1 MDESIRALERAASQG
16 DQAAKEKLERARTR
30 ASLHETTTDVLAE
43 LEALQ
48 DRLRPIERAFRDD
61 GAEDFRRY
69 VDAVF
74 EREPGLHVL
83 VVRGYTP
90 GFCDGDLCEHTQSVV
105 IRDVAE
111 EAPDAAGDLPA
122 NEVGAEAAA
131 AYERALGE
139 FEAAL
144 HARHGTDWQL
154 TLRRPGAGQVELE
167 RADWSCGY

>member
-16 DQAAKEKLERARTR
+16 DPAAKEKLERARER
-30 ASLHETTTDVLAE
+30 ASIHETTTDVLGE

-61 GAEDFRRY
+61 GLKDFRRY

-74 EREPGLHVL
+74 EREPGLHVI

-90 GFCDGDLCEHTQSVV
+90 GFCDGDLCEHSQQVLLLDLAS
-105 IRDVAE
+105 
-111 EAPDAAGDLPA
+111 EAPEATEGLTPNVCAADAAR
-122 NEVGAEAAA
+122 EH
-131 AYERALGE
+131 ERALGE

-144 HARHGTDWQL
+144 HARYGTDWQL
-154 TLRRPGAGQVELE
+154 TLRRAATGQAELE
-167 RADWSCGY
+167 HADWNCGY